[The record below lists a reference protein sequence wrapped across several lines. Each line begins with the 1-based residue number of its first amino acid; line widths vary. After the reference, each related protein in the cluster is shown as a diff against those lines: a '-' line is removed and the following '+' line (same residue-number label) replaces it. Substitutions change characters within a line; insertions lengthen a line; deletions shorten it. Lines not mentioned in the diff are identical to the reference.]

1 MALRLPLM
9 GLRKAKA
16 LSRDAGSVQKI
27 RRTKKAGFCHALKH
41 ETAVAKNVIWS
52 STLSRSRRKGA
63 ILRAKRTPL
72 ADFIDGRP
80 FDPIER

>member
-1 MALRLPLM
+1 M

-27 RRTKKAGFCHALKH
+27 QRTQKAGFCHVSLKH

-52 STLSRSRRKGA
+52 STLSRSRRKGD
-63 ILRAKRTPL
+63 LTRERARL

-80 FDPIER
+80 FDSIER